1 MRKNDED
8 KTKSA
13 AVVFGGH
20 SPIGLS
26 CARSLAQAQQVFL
39 ITRRI
44 DEELIDEIGNNSAI
58 TPIEADIAEENAAN
72 LVIQKIYKEGF
83 QLTSLAFLQRYR
95 HSGEPSF
102 EEHARVELWSIAE
115 TLDGVARY
123 KDPETAVSVI
133 LSSSP
138 AAHKVVNDQDLA
150 YHVIKASQEALVRF
164 YAAKMYSHHISVN
177 AVRIGSF
184 VVKSR
189 AQKYWDSIP
198 HVVAGLMRLSPSG
211 RVLTSQEVGARLAG
225 LLHPGMNGLT
235 GQVVTVD
242 DGYSLLDGAQLTR
255 SALDFGA
262 Q

>member
-1 MRKNDED
+1 MSENDEV
-8 KTKSA
+8 KAKSA
-13 AVVFGGH
+13 AIVFGGH

-26 CARSLAQAQQVFL
+26 CARSLAQTHQVFL

-44 DEELIDEIGNNSAI
+44 DKQLIDEIGDNSAI
-58 TPIEADIAEENAAN
+58 IPIEADIANQDAAN
-72 LVIQKIYKEGF
+72 SVIQKIYRKGF
-83 QLTSLAFLQRYR
+83 EPTALAFLQRYR
-95 HSGEPSF
+95 PTGEPSF

-115 TLDGVARY
+115 ILDEVARC
-123 KDPETAVSVI
+123 KDPETAVNVI

-150 YHVIKASQEALVRF
+150 YHVIKAGQEALVRF
-164 YAAKMYSHHISVN
+164 YGVKMYSQRICVN
-177 AVRIGSF
+177 AVRIGSL
-184 VVKSR
+184 VIKAR
-189 AQKYWDSIP
+189 AQEYWDSIP
-198 HVVAGLMRLSPSG
+198 HVVTGLMRLSPSG

-225 LLHPGMNGLT
+225 LLHPGVNGLT

-242 DGYSLLDGAQLTR
+242 DGYSLLDGAQITR